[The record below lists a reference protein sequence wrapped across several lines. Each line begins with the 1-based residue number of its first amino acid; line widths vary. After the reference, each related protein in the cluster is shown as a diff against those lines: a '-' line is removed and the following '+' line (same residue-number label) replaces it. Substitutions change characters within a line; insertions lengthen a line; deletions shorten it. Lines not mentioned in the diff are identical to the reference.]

1 MVDLQMCTIQIWFIF
16 SVVIVTL
23 IKESTNSSSTSPQC
37 VDQDTNCPLYKNLM
51 CNSSDEKTKTFAIQN
66 CPVTCNLCNEFK
78 ASFQITEVFSCFGS
92 NCTTPKVCQVYVKN
106 NVPVSGS
113 CVDVQKNSKIC
124 GPFPKNGTCDCYSA
138 NCMSVIDML
147 YSIHNTTV
155 PWKQCVDHDSRCK
168 TLKNQICYA
177 SAPEHTKKFAIK
189 TCPRTCNYCA
199 QYSELLH
206 PAPKTI
212 SCFSTS
218 CTTPQQVCRVNFV
231 NSVPISASCIQK
243 QQKIH
248 ICSLFPTNGYCDCD
262 SAVYM
267 SKIVQQ
273 TTPTTTHMVTTSDTS
288 INVQKTTPTT
298 THESITTSYT
308 THESI
313 TTPTTTLVHSTTPT
327 TTHESI
333 TTSSTTHVTT
343 TPSTTYVRTTTPTTS
358 RERTTTFPASHEPTT
373 LPNTENLQRTT
384 PTTPVAFASIPV
396 NASNPTK
403 LLTTTQVPRET
414 TSTAQKTSIT
424 STTQFASSVSASQ
437 NINNQATCNDSPG
450 VNCTILMVTNICS
463 TAVANTLCAR
473 SCNHCPPCEDKT
485 ELDCKLFVA
494 SNICDV
500 PTAKIYCAKTCKH
513 CSSVQVANGPPIG

>member
-1 MVDLQMCTIQIWFIF
+1 MVDLQMCTIQIWFMF

-23 IKESTNSSSTSPQC
+23 SMESTYSSRTGPQC

-51 CNSSDEKTKTFAIQN
+51 CNSSDEKTKIFAIQN
-66 CPVTCNLCNEFK
+66 CPVTCNLCKEFQ
-78 ASFQITEVFSCFGS
+78 ANIQITEVFSCFGS

-124 GPFPKNGTCDCYSA
+124 GPFPTNGTCDCY
-138 NCMSVIDML
+138 NDKCMSVIDML

-206 PAPKTI
+206 PTPKTI
-212 SCFSTS
+212 SCFSSS

-248 ICSLFPTNGYCDCD
+248 ICSLFPTKGYCECD
-262 SAVYM
+262 SAVCM
-267 SKIVQQ
+267 SKIITYLLASIQVQP
-273 TTPTTTHMVTTSDTS
+273 TKPTTTHMVTTSATS
-288 INVQKTTPTT
+288 TNVQTATHTT
-298 THESITTSYT
+298 THEPITKPT
-308 THESI
+308 TTQVQT
-313 TTPTTTLVHSTTPT
+313 TTPT
-327 TTHESI
+327 SI
-333 TTSSTTHVTT
+333 
-343 TPSTTYVRTTTPTTS
+343 RTTVPTTS
-358 RERTTTFPASHEPTT
+358 REQTTTFSATHEPTNSPYT
-373 LPNTENLQRTT
+373 TNLQRTT
-384 PTTPVAFASIPV
+384 PTTPVVFASIPDIV
-396 NASNPTK
+396 TNPTK
-403 LLTTTQVPRET
+403 LFTTTQVPRET
-414 TSTAQKTSIT
+414 ASSVQKTSIT
-424 STTQFASSVSASQ
+424 STTQFFSSVSASQ
-437 NINNQATCNDSPG
+437 NVNNQATCNDSPG
-450 VNCTILMVTNICS
+450 VNCTVLMVTNICS

-485 ELDCKLFVA
+485 ELDCSLFVA

-513 CSSVQVANGPPIG
+513 CSSVQVVNGPPIG